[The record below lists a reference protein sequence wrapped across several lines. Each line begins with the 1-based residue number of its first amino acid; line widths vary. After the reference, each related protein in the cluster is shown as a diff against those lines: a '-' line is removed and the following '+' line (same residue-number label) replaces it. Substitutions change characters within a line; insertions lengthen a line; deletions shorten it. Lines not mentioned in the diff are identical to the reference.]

1 MGVGIP
7 ATTEHIRLFLCKDR
21 QDFFRHGGLGRC
33 SHKVDRGPVEP
44 FGGGFPVKAQPGAH
58 HQLVDPVSQ
67 MGKAQIADRPNL
79 IRCGVQMKIIC
90 HGIFSSK
97 IEIIVDIR

>member
-1 MGVGIP
+1 MAVWYSS
-7 ATTEHIRLFLCKDR
+7 RLAAL
-21 QDFFRHGGLGRC
+21 GMEWGLVFRC

-79 IRCGVQMKIIC
+79 IRCGIQMKIIC

-97 IEIIVDIR
+97 IEIIVDI